1 MILLLARS
9 DDSFFSTSNVLDL
22 IQVIAP
28 ETAESSVPSTC
39 AITTETS
46 TATFA
51 EAGSE
56 TTALMDTGTG
66 NTAATVAATEI
77 GTSATTEA
85 SVGVDLADV
94 TARTDADASA
104 IVDADTSRTTEAAV
118 TATTGSTAATIAAE
132 TPKIYLPEGATI
144 HVMKPEVWIR
154 FLPIDSL
161 PGATVNSLPDETVVM
176 KFKLTDN
183 ISAVKGRAVERV
195 VKHLSSDAQVDYDRI
210 LVTRSSGESLDHN
223 PTITTAKT
231 TTATT
236 ATTTTTIAG
245 GKLDEKQ
252 MLIDFVFPRYIALT
266 VHYQKDGISFRERK
280 PSVDL
285 DPECL
290 FSLFHSDL

>member
-46 TATFA
+46 TATLA
-51 EAGSE
+51 KDGSE
-56 TTALMDTGTG
+56 TTFPMDTRAGD
-66 NTAATVAATEI
+66 TAATVAATEI

-85 SVGVDLADV
+85 SVGVDLAGA
-94 TARTDADASA
+94 TARAENDAGAL
-104 IVDADTSRTTEAAV
+104 VDADTSGTTEAAV
-118 TATTGSTAATIAAE
+118 TATPGATAASIAAD

-144 HVMKPEVWIR
+144 RVLKPELWIR

-195 VKHLSSDAQVDYDRI
+195 MKHLSSDAQVDYDRI

-231 TTATT
+231 TT
-236 ATTTTTIAG
+236 TIAG

-266 VHYQKDGISFRERK
+266 VHYQKDGIIFRERK

-290 FSLFHSDL
+290 FSLFHSEF